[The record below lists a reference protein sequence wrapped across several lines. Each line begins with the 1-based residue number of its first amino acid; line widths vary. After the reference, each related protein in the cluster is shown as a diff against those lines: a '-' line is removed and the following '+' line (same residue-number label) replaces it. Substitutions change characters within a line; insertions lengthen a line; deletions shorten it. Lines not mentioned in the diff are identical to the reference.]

1 MGFSPLCRKW
11 FYYFGAFH
19 YGRWMDQATK
29 RRYFSVNVLASVL
42 PTIIGTL
49 HWLEVLA
56 LRLPQD
62 GRFGW
67 LL

>member
-1 MGFSPLCRKW
+1 
-11 FYYFGAFH
+11 
-19 YGRWMDQATK
+19 MDQATK